1 MKIYDF
7 TAPELAYYK
16 KFCNFDSREAALYDL
31 RAKNIPLEECA
42 EILGYENI
50 RKLSLRVNRKIVKMT
65 DTRRMRE
72 WIDTV
77 YWKNELEGR
86 CSGDSKRNNAD
97 THI

>member
-50 RKLSLRVNRKIVKMT
+50 RKLSLRVNRKIAKMT
-65 DTRRMRE
+65 DASRMRE

-77 YWKNELEGR
+77 YWKNELKG
-86 CSGDSKRNNAD
+86 K
-97 THI
+97 

>member
-7 TAPELAYYK
+7 TAPELANYK

-65 DTRRMRE
+65 DASRMRE

-77 YWKNELEGR
+77 YWKNELKGE
-86 CSGDSKRNNAD
+86 
-97 THI
+97 

>member
-50 RKLSLRVNRKIVKMT
+50 RKLSLRVNRKIDCENDRYPPDAGM
-65 DTRRMRE
+65 DRYC
-72 WIDTV
+72 I
-77 YWKNELEGR
+77 LEE
-86 CSGDSKRNNAD
+86 
-97 THI
+97 